1 MRAISGTKCSFNPP
15 AQGPIGPDT
24 WRLGRT
30 SCGVSQVCMLV
41 VGLMEGVKRD
51 IIGRDKGSENAIVII
66 NLPRAASGSGA
77 TGKKE
82 WPVIL
87 CDPMLFM

>member
-1 MRAISGTKCSFNPP
+1 
-15 AQGPIGPDT
+15 
-24 WRLGRT
+24 
-30 SCGVSQVCMLV
+30 MLV

-77 TGKKE
+77 TERKR
-82 WPVIL
+82 VA
-87 CDPMLFM
+87 CDLV